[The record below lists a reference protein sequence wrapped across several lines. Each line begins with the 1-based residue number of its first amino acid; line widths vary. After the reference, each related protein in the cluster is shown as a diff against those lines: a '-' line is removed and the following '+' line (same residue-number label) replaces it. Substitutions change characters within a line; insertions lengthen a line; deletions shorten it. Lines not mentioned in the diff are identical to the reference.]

1 MLDERV
7 AQSKHLC
14 DLLKPFQ
21 GGIRKNLYD
30 SHPVSEIPRGHSCC
44 ATLIQYNN
52 LPTMPETLAW
62 YNILKNMATHI
73 GDADNEDG
81 DNDDPDDLTRMMV
94 LLVMTMMM
102 MMCTSAHPAP
112 PWGHGH
118 PYWPAWGHRV
128 HLQQHGGVAE
138 KKA

>member
-1 MLDERV
+1 
-7 AQSKHLC
+7 
-14 DLLKPFQ
+14 
-21 GGIRKNLYD
+21 
-30 SHPVSEIPRGHSCC
+30 
-44 ATLIQYNN
+44 
-52 LPTMPETLAW
+52 
-62 YNILKNMATHI
+62 MATHI

-81 DNDDPDDLTRMMV
+81 DNDDADDLKRMRV
-94 LLVMTMMM
+94 LLVITMMM
-102 MMCTSAHPAP
+102 MMCSSAHPAP